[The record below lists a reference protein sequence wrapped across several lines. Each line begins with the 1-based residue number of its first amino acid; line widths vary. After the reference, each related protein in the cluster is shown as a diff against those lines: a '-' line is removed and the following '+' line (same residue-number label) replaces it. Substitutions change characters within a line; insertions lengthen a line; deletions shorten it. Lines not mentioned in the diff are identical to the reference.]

1 MKVVKTD
8 FNGLFVIQSNVFT
21 DQRGAFI
28 KTFHKK
34 FFEDNGLESD
44 FRESFFS
51 ISKKNVIRGM
61 HFQLPPDDHVKLV
74 YCAKGKILDVVV
86 DLRKN
91 SPTYGK
97 FFSIDLT
104 ENNGKII
111 YIPKGF
117 AHGFKSLT
125 DNSVVVY
132 MTTKEYSPEND
143 TGIRWDSFGF
153 DWKIDNP
160 IISERDKSF
169 LPLEKF
175 ESPFLYGEIK

>member
-1 MKVVKTD
+1 MKVLKT
-8 FNGLFVIQSNVFT
+8 NLEGLFLIQSNVFK
-21 DQRGAFI
+21 DQRGIFV
-28 KTFHKK
+28 KTFHKES
-34 FFEDNGLESD
+34 FEENGLETV

-74 YCAKGKILDVVV
+74 YCTYGKVLDVVV
-86 DLRKN
+86 DIRNN
-91 SPTYGK
+91 SQTYGK
-97 FFSIDLT
+97 SFSVELT
-104 ENNGKII
+104 EDNGNIL

-132 MTTKEYSPEND
+132 LTTKEYSPEND

-153 DWKIDNP
+153 NWQVDNP
-160 IISERDKSF
+160 ILSERDKNF
-169 LPLEKF
+169 LPLSEF
-175 ESPFLYGEIK
+175 RSPFVYEGS

>member
-1 MKVVKTD
+1 MEILKTD
-8 FNGLFVIQSNVFT
+8 LDGLIVLQSNVFR
-21 DQRGAFI
+21 DDRGLFI
-28 KTFHKK
+28 KTYHKK
-34 FFEDNGLESD
+34 IFEENGLEID

-74 YCAKGKILDVVV
+74 YCAYGKVLDVVV
-86 DLRKN
+86 DIRNN

-97 FFSIDLT
+97 FFFVELT
-104 ENNGKII
+104 EDNGNIL

-153 DWKIDNP
+153 NWQVDNP
-160 IISERDKSF
+160 ILSERDKKF
-169 LPLEKF
+169 LPLSEF
-175 ESPFLYGEIK
+175 RSPFVY

>member
-1 MKVVKTD
+1 MKVVQTD
-8 FNGLFVIQSNVFT
+8 FDELLIIQSNVFT

-34 FFEDNGLESD
+34 IFEDNGLESD

-51 ISKKNVIRGM
+51 ISRKNVIRGM

-74 YCAKGKILDVVV
+74 YCAKGEILDVVV

-97 FFSIDLT
+97 FFSINLT
-104 ENNGKII
+104 ENNGKIL

-153 DWKIDNP
+153 DWGIDNP
-160 IISERDKSF
+160 IMSERDKSF
-169 LPLEKF
+169 PSLKEF
-175 ESPFLYGEIK
+175 NSPFIYEEV

>member
-1 MKVVKTD
+1 MKVIKTN

-34 FFEDNGLESD
+34 FFEDNRLESD

-74 YCAKGKILDVVV
+74 YCAKGEILDVVV
-86 DLRKN
+86 DIRKN

-97 FFSIDLT
+97 FFSIYLT
-104 ENNGKII
+104 ENNGRII

-153 DWKIDNP
+153 DWKVENP
-160 IISERDKSF
+160 IMSQRDKSF
-169 LPLEKF
+169 LPLEEF
-175 ESPFLYGEIK
+175 NSPFIYEEI

>member
-1 MKVVKTD
+1 MKVLKT
-8 FNGLFVIQSNVFT
+8 NLEGLYIIQNNVFR
-21 DQRGAFI
+21 DKRGIFV

-34 FFEDNGLESD
+34 VFEENNLETD

-74 YCAKGKILDVVV
+74 YCAKGEILDVVV

-97 FFSIDLT
+97 FFSINLT
-104 ENNGKII
+104 GNNGKII

-125 DNSVVVY
+125 NNSVVVY
-132 MTTKEYSPEND
+132 MTTKEYSPKND

-153 DWKIDNP
+153 DWEIDNP